1 MKLGQKLKKPCSSAK
16 LILQEIIGLTTKNA
30 NGLASVSCSS
40 KCVYL
45 AGCVVVVYDVDSCS
59 QSHLV
64 VSHRMPKPL
73 SCVAVSQNGRFVAAG
88 ESLNLSAVLIWDC
101 ETLGLVSELKSHLYG
116 AQCLSFSPNGEY
128 LVSVGGYIYLWDWR
142 KSILLAK
149 VKASS
154 SCSEITSV
162 AFSSNGKL
170 IVTSGNKHLKFW
182 TVGSFQRTRSS
193 KVGSLAFHGKPTD
206 NGFQKG
212 NSFVSVIS
220 AKRVNSS
227 GSDERPEEVMS
238 IYALTDAGVLL
249 LMSFGMLIK
258 KSVDLKV
265 EKCFALSASSRLIA
279 CACSKGAIQLFTPE
293 TLEYAGAIQFSDA
306 RKSDNENHSHSEELK
321 NIESQPVIFPD
332 AVACQF
338 STTDKLVVIYGD
350 RSLYVWDVNDVNKP
364 TRCSMMISHSA
375 GIWDIKNLSCGN
387 MHSPTAACVARGCC
401 EGVSFS
407 TCSED
412 GTIRLWDLALQ
423 QDSLEANASSNSSE
437 SETQGTMHLASAGI
451 FEREHVETC
460 GTTFGFRALA
470 VSEDGKY
477 LAAGDCGGNLHIYD
491 LQESVYTCLT
501 DAHDAEI
508 QSLSFSFPGL
518 KDVDPENALSSY
530 FLLASG
536 GKSRE
541 IHVYDVKRNFDP
553 VGGFCGPAAVKS
565 VKFACNGRKIL
576 TSGVDRLQLYDV
588 VRKASS
594 VRISPSQPQ
603 TLSHGTIY
611 DMAVDPTSGLVVTV
625 GQDKK
630 VNIFD
635 IESGKLIRSFKQDRD
650 HGDPIKV
657 ILDPSCSYLA
667 CSYSDRTICLLDF
680 VTGELVA
687 QATGHGEAV
696 TGVIFLPDCKHIISV
711 SGDGCIFVWKLPL
724 RMVTRMTRAVNE
736 NGRLAPVTV
745 AQPANFLQIVGYLE
759 EDNPNDESCY
769 AKYKLV
775 EENADQIQQR
785 SPWTSSF
792 KFSVSRLPKWAQDKV
807 ETYGIS
813 TTCEDSISN
822 QKHEDKIMVNAVDNT
837 EECSSLNLECQTPKQ
852 GSRTEKSCLG
862 SLSKSSS
869 DTETSVLQGD
879 DTCISHRK
887 ETRWNTIYNVCLDLL
902 NSPNIQTSFVK
913 QQKPES
919 FCTKRSAE
927 QGDMLKEFD
936 NSLSMIDEVEAEKSS
951 QQRRYSTQFVLRRDY
966 IGGTKQFLRTPSQ
979 KSGYK
984 TLRSIQEHLPLD
996 TVNDQSSQSSEEH
1009 PEQDKT
1015 SSEVFHDTLADDSL
1029 QERISSCRQA
1039 LHGLQDAA
1047 AVFIQSM
1054 SELSRASP
1062 RDRISGELRGQLF
1075 DEAASKIPEMSHR
1088 VNEVVAKMM
1097 LDHKNR
1103 TQVMDNLSPISSNQ

>member
-1 MKLGQKLKKPCSSAK
+1 MKPGQKSKKSSCASTK

-30 NGLASVSCSS
+30 NGLSSVTCSS

-45 AGCVVVVYDVDSCS
+45 AGCVAVVYDVDSCT

-64 VSHRMPKPL
+64 VSHRRPKPL

-88 ESLNLSAVLIWDC
+88 ESPNLSAVLIWDC
-101 ETLGLVSELKSHLYG
+101 ETLGLVSELKGHLYG
-116 AQCLSFSPNGEY
+116 SQCLSFSPNGEY

-142 KSILLAK
+142 RSILVAK

-154 SCSEITSV
+154 KFSDISSV
-162 AFSSNGKL
+162 TFSSNGKF

-182 TVGSFQRTRSS
+182 TVSSFQKTRSS

-220 AKRVNSS
+220 AIRVNSS
-227 GSDERPEEVMS
+227 GSDERAEEVMS
-238 IYALTDAGVLL
+238 IYTLTDTGVLML
-249 LMSFGMLIK
+249 ISNEMLIK

-293 TLEYAGAIQFSDA
+293 TLEYACIIHFSDA
-306 RKSDNENHSHSEELK
+306 KKSCTENHSHSAEFQ
-321 NIESQPVIFPD
+321 NMESHPAIFPD

-401 EGVSFS
+401 EGVSFT

-423 QDSLEANASSNSSE
+423 LDPLLEANESSNSSE

-451 FEREHVETC
+451 FERDLVETC

-491 LQESVYTCLT
+491 LQESEYTCFT
-501 DAHDAEI
+501 DAHEADI
-508 QSLSFSFPGL
+508 KSLSFSFPKP
-518 KDVDPENALSSY
+518 KDVDSENASSSD
-530 FLLASG
+530 FLLASV
-536 GKSRE
+536 GKGRT
-541 IHVYDVKRNFDP
+541 IHIYDVKRNFDP
-553 VGGFCGPAAVKS
+553 VGSVCGSAAVTS

-576 TSGVDRLQLYDV
+576 TSGADRLQSFDV

-594 VRISPSQPQ
+594 VCLSPSHPQ

-630 VNIFD
+630 INIFD
-635 IESGKLIRSFKQDRD
+635 VESGKLVRSFKQHRD

-657 ILDPSCSYLA
+657 ILDPSCSYLV
-667 CSYSDRTICLLDF
+667 CTYSNRTICFLDF

-711 SGDGCIFVWKLPL
+711 AGDGCIFVWKLPL
-724 RMVTRMTRAVNE
+724 RMVTRMIRAVNE
-736 NGRLAPVTV
+736 NGRLAPETV
-745 AQPANFLQIVGYLE
+745 AQATKFMQIVVDLE
-759 EDNPNDESCY
+759 EVNPNDASCS
-769 AKYKLV
+769 AKCKPV
-775 EENADQIQQR
+775 EENTYQMQQR

-792 KFSVSRLPKWAQDKV
+792 KFSVSRLPKWAQAKV
-807 ETYGIS
+807 ETSGIATS
-813 TTCEDSISN
+813 FQDSISN
-822 QKHEDKIMVNAVDNT
+822 EKHEDKSLANTVDNA
-837 EECSSLNLECQTPKQ
+837 EECSSVNLECQTPMQ
-852 GSRTEKSCLG
+852 GSRTEKSRLG

-869 DTETSVLQGD
+869 DTDTSVLQGD
-879 DTCISHRK
+879 APIHMK
-887 ETRWNTIYNVCLDLL
+887 ESTRWNTIYNVCLDLL
-902 NSPNIQTSFVK
+902 YSPNLQTSFIK
-913 QQKPES
+913 QQKPEDS
-919 FCTKRSAE
+919 CTKRSTA
-927 QGDMLKEFD
+927 QGEIVKQFD
-936 NSLSMIDEVEAEKSS
+936 NSLSMINEVEAEKSV
-951 QQRRYSTQFVLRRDY
+951 QQRRYSSQFVLRRDY
-966 IGGTKQFLRTPSQ
+966 ISGTKQFLRTPSQ
-979 KSGYK
+979 KSGYN

-996 TVNDQSSQSSEEH
+996 IVNDQSSQRTEEH
-1009 PEQDKT
+1009 PQQDKT
-1015 SSEVFHDTLADDSL
+1015 SLEVFHDTL
-1029 QERISSCRQA
+1029 QERITSCRQA
-1039 LHGLQDAA
+1039 MHGLNAA
-1047 AVFIQSM
+1047 ASVFVKSM
-1054 SELSRASP
+1054 TELSTASP
-1062 RDRISGELRGQLF
+1062 RDRISGELRAKLF
-1075 DEAASKIPEMSHR
+1075 DEAALLIPEMSQK

-1097 LDHKNR
+1097 LEHKNR
-1103 TQVMDNLSPISSNQ
+1103 TQVIDNLLQNSTNQ

>member
-1 MKLGQKLKKPCSSAK
+1 MKLSQKLKKTCPSAK

-40 KCVYL
+40 RCFYL
-45 AGCVVVVYDVDSCS
+45 AGCVVVLYDVDSCTQS
-59 QSHLV
+59 QLV
-64 VSHRMPKPL
+64 VAHRTPKPL
-73 SCVAVSQNGRFVAAG
+73 TCVAVSQNGRFVAAG
-88 ESLNLSAVLIWDC
+88 ESPNLSAVLIWDC
-101 ETLGLVSELKSHLYG
+101 ETLGLVSELKGHLYG

-142 KSILLAK
+142 RSILLAK
-149 VKASS
+149 VKAS
-154 SCSEITSV
+154 SEITSV
-162 AFSSNGKL
+162 AFSSNGKF
-170 IVTSGNKHLKFW
+170 IVTSGKKHLKFW

-206 NGFQKG
+206 NFLQKG

-220 AKRVNSS
+220 ANTVNSS
-227 GSDERPEEVMS
+227 GSHERAEESIS

-249 LMSFGMLIK
+249 LMSCGMSIK

-293 TLEYAGAIQFSDA
+293 TLEYAGTIHFSDA
-306 RKSDNENHSHSEELK
+306 RKSDTENHSNSTELK
-321 NIESQPVIFPD
+321 NIESQSVIFPD

-350 RSLYVWDVNDVNKP
+350 HSLYVWDVNDVNKP

-375 GIWDIKNLSCGN
+375 SIWDIKNLSCGN

-401 EGVSFS
+401 EGVSFT

-423 QDSLEANASSNSSE
+423 LDPLEANASSNSSE
-437 SETQGTMHLASAGI
+437 SGTMHLASAGI
-451 FEREHVETC
+451 FERDLVETSS
-460 GTTFGFRALA
+460 TKFGFRALA

-491 LQESVYTCLT
+491 LQKSEYTCFT

-508 QSLSFSFPGL
+508 QSLSFSSPGL
-518 KDVDPENALSSY
+518 KDVDSENASSSD

-536 GKSRE
+536 GKGRA
-541 IHVYDVKRNFDP
+541 IHIYDVERNFDP
-553 VGGFCGPAAVKS
+553 VGSVCGSAAVTS
-565 VKFACNGRKIL
+565 VTFACNGRKIL
-576 TSGVDRLQLYDV
+576 TSGADSLQLFDV

-594 VRISPSQPQ
+594 VRLSPSHPQ

-611 DMAVDPTSGLVVTV
+611 DMAVDPTSGLVVTM

-630 VNIFD
+630 LNIFD
-635 IESGKLIRSFKQDRD
+635 IESGKLVRSFKQDRD

-667 CSYSDRTICLLDF
+667 CSYSDKTVCFLDF

-696 TGVIFLPDCKHIISV
+696 NGVIFLPDCKHIISV

-724 RMVTRMTRAVNE
+724 RMVTRMIRAVNE

-745 AQPANFLQIVGYLE
+745 AQPATFMQIVGYLD
-759 EDNPNDESCY
+759 EDNPNDAPYS

-775 EENADQIQQR
+775 EENADQMQQR

-792 KFSVSRLPKWAQDKV
+792 KFSVSRLPKWAQSKV
-807 ETYGIS
+807 ETYGIA

-822 QKHEDKIMVNAVDNT
+822 QEQEHEDKVLVNAVESP
-837 EECSSLNLECQTPKQ
+837 EECSSVNLECQTPKQ
-852 GSRTEKSCLG
+852 GSRTEKSCHG
-862 SLSKSSS
+862 SLSKTSS
-869 DTETSVLQGD
+869 DSGTTRLQED
-879 DTCISHRK
+879 APSHRK

-902 NSPNIQTSFVK
+902 NSPNIQTTFFK
-913 QQKPES
+913 QQKPENI
-919 FCTKRSAE
+919 CTKRSAE
-927 QGDMLKEFD
+927 QGDMLKLFD
-936 NSLSMIDEVEAEKSS
+936 NSLSIIDEMETEKTS

-966 IGGTKQFLRTPSQ
+966 IGGAKQCVRTPSQ
-979 KSGYK
+979 KSGYN
-984 TLRSIQEHLPLD
+984 TLRPIQEHFPLD
-996 TVNDQSSQSSEEH
+996 TVNDPSSQEH
-1009 PEQDKT
+1009 TEQDKT

-1029 QERISSCRQA
+1029 QERITYCRQA
-1039 LHGLQDAA
+1039 LHGLNAAA
-1047 AVFIQSM
+1047 AVFVQAM
-1054 SELSRASP
+1054 SELSTASP
-1062 RDRISGELRGQLF
+1062 RDQISGELRAQLF
-1075 DEAASKIPEMSHR
+1075 DEAALMVPEMSR
-1088 VNEVVAKMM
+1088 KVNEVVAKMM
-1097 LDHKNR
+1097 LEHKNR
-1103 TQVMDNLSPISSNQ
+1103 KQAMGILSPISLSQQ